1 MSTSKDFVPSSDAQR
16 IPWFTNLKDKIA
28 QFGPALGLTAV
39 EISSVQG
46 NCIACIAKIN
56 AAAAAKTSLA
66 SAIKVKN
73 EIDKN
78 ELAQLRTAINRWKTH
93 TAYSD
98 AMGESLDIKTAAAEI
113 DVQQYKAHI
122 TAEVVGN
129 LVRIRFTKKG
139 ADGVNIYHR
148 RKGSAAWIFLAR
160 DTKSPYDDHIV
171 LQTPGVPEHYEYRAF
186 GVIDDIEIGQP
197 SDIAEIVYGA

>member
-1 MSTSKDFVPSSDAQR
+1 MIDFIPRSDAQR
-16 IPWFTNLKDKIA
+16 IPWLTNLKDKIA
-28 QFGPALGLTAV
+28 QFGPVFGLTTA
-39 EISSVQG
+39 EISSVQA
-46 NCIACIAKIN
+46 NCTTCIAKIN
-56 AAAAAKTSLA
+56 AVAAAKTALA
-66 SAIKVKN
+66 SAVTSKN
-73 EIDKN
+73 QIDKN
-78 ELAQLRTAINRWKTH
+78 ELAQLRTLIGRWKSH

-98 AMGESLDIKTAAAEI
+98 AIGETLAIKSTAAEI
-113 DVQQYKAHI
+113 DLLQYKAHI

-148 RKGSAAWIFLAR
+148 RKGSAAWVFLAR

-186 GVIDDIEIGQP
+186 GVIDDTEIGQP
-197 SDIAEIVYGA
+197 SDIAEVVYGG